1 MYVKDLRL
9 NENGF
14 LKKIGIH
21 ILIVSGKTEGQYPRG
36 DVPLKQLGLILSCSW
51 CVDSQLVPWGQ

>member
-36 DVPLKQLGLILSCSW
+36 DVPLKQLGLILSCS
-51 CVDSQLVPWGQ
+51 